1 VAQIVCQ
8 GKKKGKTVQ
17 NRKGEWGKW
26 GGEKRKGGNS
36 GGGEELKSDFNF
48 RVGRIE
54 APGKV
59 HSKCLKYWLHVR

>member
-1 VAQIVCQ
+1 
-8 GKKKGKTVQ
+8 VQ